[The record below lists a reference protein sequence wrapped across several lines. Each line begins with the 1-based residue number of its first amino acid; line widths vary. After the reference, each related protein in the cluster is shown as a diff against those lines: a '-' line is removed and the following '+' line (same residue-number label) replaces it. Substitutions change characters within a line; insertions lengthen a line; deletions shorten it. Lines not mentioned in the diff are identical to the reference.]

1 MGSLLLVDPPLTGSY
16 FGEHGRTIP
25 LPVIRQSISLSCTT
39 KYSCA
44 DDVVGFSRWT

>member
-25 LPVIRQSISLSCTT
+25 
-39 KYSCA
+39 
-44 DDVVGFSRWT
+44 F